1 MGLQLFC
8 AWLIVNR
15 NSYQNFAYVSSS
27 SRVMGEVYS
36 VTGSVGDYFDLTEIN
51 EQLKAENARLRKQY
65 DKNSV
70 ATFVYDSTLNNLLQ
84 DDTTFFSSYSY
95 IPAQVINNSIRFDD
109 NYLTLDKGTKDGIK
123 PGMGVITS
131 TGIVGKVKACS
142 DNFSSVYSVLHS
154 STLVAS
160 ELKKS
165 NTLCYTKWNTKEYS
179 TANLLNLSRQTLLKA
194 GDTVVTAGNNSI
206 FPPNMM
212 IGTISTFEK
221 LKSES
226 FMKAEIKLSTNFSQ
240 LDYVYIVKN
249 RFSAEKDSLEMDT
262 Q

>member
-1 MGLQLFC
+1 MGLQLLC

-15 NSYQNFAYVSSS
+15 NSYQNFAYLSSS
-27 SRVMGEVYS
+27 SRVMGEVYT
-36 VTGSVGDYFDLTEIN
+36 VTGSVESYFNLTEVN
-51 EQLKAENARLRKQY
+51 KQLMAENARLRKQR
-65 DKNSV
+65 DKENSI
-70 ATFVYDSTLNNLLQ
+70 ATFFNDSTLNSFQN
-84 DDTTFFSSYSY
+84 DTTFFSSYSY
-95 IPAQVINNSIRFDD
+95 IPAQVINNSIRLDD
-109 NYLTLDKGTKDGIK
+109 NYLTLDKGTKDGIE

-131 TGIVGKVKACS
+131 NGIVGKVKACS
-142 DNFSSVYSVLHS
+142 EHFSSVYSVLHS
-154 STLVAS
+154 SMLVAS

-165 NTLCYTKWNTKEYS
+165 KSLCSTKWNTKDYS
-179 TANLLNLSRQTLLKA
+179 TANLLYLSRQSLLKA

-226 FMKAEIKLSTNFSQ
+226 FMQAEIKLSTDFSK

-249 RFSAEKDSLEMDT
+249 KFSAEKDSLEMDT